1 MEDIMNNAQQ
11 VIGLSLSDDEQAGL
25 SALACR
31 AIEDELAG
39 RKRSAAPE
47 PDAPDSAALRAPAG
61 AFVTLHSQ
69 GRLRGC
75 IGSLLPREPLY
86 MTVSHMARA
95 AAFQDPRFPPLR
107 PEEWPGVSLEIS
119 VLSPPA
125 PCPNPDLI
133 EVGRHGLLLVR
144 LGCSGVFL
152 PQVPVEQRWDRDQYL
167 EGLCVKAGLPRG
179 SWKEPDAELYWFEA
193 LVFEARKP

>member
-1 MEDIMNNAQQ
+1 MEIAMDKNKQAIDF
-11 VIGLSLSDDEQAGL
+11 SLSDDERASL

-39 RKRSAAPE
+39 RKQPDIAASAPKQ
-47 PDAPDSAALRAPAG
+47 AALRAPAG

-86 MTVSHMARA
+86 ATVSHMARA

-107 PEEWPGVSLEIS
+107 QEEWPGVSVEIS
-119 VLSPPA
+119 VLSPPTR
-125 PCPNPDLI
+125 CPDPKLI
-133 EVGRHGLLLVR
+133 EIGRHGLVLVR
-144 LGCSGVFL
+144 LGRSGVFL
-152 PQVPVEQRWDRDQYL
+152 PQVPVEQGWDRKRYL
-167 EGLCVKAGLPRG
+167 EGLCGKAGLPPG
-179 SWKEPDAELYWFEA
+179 SWKQPDAELYWFEA
-193 LVFEARKP
+193 FVFQARP